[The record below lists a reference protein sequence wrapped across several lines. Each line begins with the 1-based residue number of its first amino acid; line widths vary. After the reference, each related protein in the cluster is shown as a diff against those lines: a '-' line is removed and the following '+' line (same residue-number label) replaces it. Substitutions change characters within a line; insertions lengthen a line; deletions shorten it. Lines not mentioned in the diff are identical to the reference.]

1 MNEQQVMRL
10 WSEILGVPVTSPED
24 DFFDLGGQSLAMVQ
38 FLARVESEF
47 GVALPIEVLFAGDLT
62 VAGAARAVEE
72 CPDSELEDVAGLL
85 AEVDRLPGGEIR
97 ALLGGKDRTWHE

>member
-10 WSEILGVPVTSPED
+10 WREILGVEVSSPSD
-24 DFFDLGGQSLAMVQ
+24 DFFELGGQSLAMVQ

-47 GVALPIEVLFAGDLT
+47 GVSLPIEVLFAEDLT
-62 VAGAARAVEE
+62 VAAAARAIQESREE
-72 CPDSELEDVAGLL
+72 EDVADLL

-97 ALLGGKDRTWHE
+97 ALLGGQDRQ